1 MDHSAPSTAT
11 AKTVFPSIQRVQ
23 ALSEDSIECL
33 SGAFPLKLEVIDVN
47 YAMLCVQRCSC
58 TGGKD
63 NRLCDLWGQNG
74 CLRLQRLQR
83 SEIKPAK
90 TKIKP
95 FSTRFLLFAPS
106 IGFYKPR
113 TTAWCESLYT
123 HGYFRQTPM
132 DIFLARRTLPS
143 KMRTSAS
150 STSCQKGFLARLDC
164 GALPSNTNERRS

>member
-1 MDHSAPSTAT
+1 MNHKNDNDWYEGLERMDHSAPSTAT

-113 TTAWCESLYT
+113 TTACDINPFISELTAKNDYSSLNLNKYNP
-123 HGYFRQTPM
+123 R
-132 DIFLARRTLPS
+132 
-143 KMRTSAS
+143 
-150 STSCQKGFLARLDC
+150 
-164 GALPSNTNERRS
+164 